1 MKGPAVEL
9 VLLLLLVLFFGIQ
22 QRSRPQRYF
31 RFWFVGWLLV
41 LLSYVAAQLQLE
53 HPAWGRVLEASRTDL
68 VLAGALTFLMSFVAA
83 DERLMRTA
91 LRGCLVGV
99 PVALLFN
106 AQLFWPVPR
115 LVLGAGVLVWHLEGL
130 RDARLLLP
138 ANRPGR
144 RIVNAICVAS
154 CIGLLVM
161 VGVGQH
167 NNLTVCA
174 TAEVLLC
181 TAVLYGSLE
190 ARRSMAAPRSMAAL
204 VGAIGFGLWA
214 AFYPAGMLLA
224 NRPMW
229 LQGLYDF
236 WQFPKYFVGF
246 SMVLK
251 VFETTTAEKME
262 LAEGF
267 QQLYEDFRLLY
278 ESHPHPMW
286 IYNPGKG
293 EAGKGQILS
302 VNKAALEVYGFS
314 EDEFLALGMEALEP
328 DKDVEIDEIER
339 LVPQPSEGRRTQ
351 HRYKDG
357 RKVWT
362 NVVEQGIVF
371 RGQEARLVL
380 ARDISHRL
388 QMNRQLAYQ
397 AHHDPLTGLPNRAL
411 LQERLEQC
419 LAMSARDG
427 RRAAV
432 LSIDVDHFKRVN
444 DTHGHMV
451 GDDCL
456 KAVAERLQSRIR
468 QMDTIA
474 RTGGEEFMAVVGRLS
489 RVEDA
494 RKVASGLL
502 RQFDQPL
509 QLEGCELGMTVSIGV
524 AIYPD
529 DGLDVA
535 SLRRRSD
542 EALYEAKRRGRNC
555 VVLAAEMEEN
565 LVENS
570 AMTG

>member
-22 QRSRPQRYF
+22 QRGRPQRYF

-41 LLSYVAAQLQLE
+41 LLSYVAAQLQWL
-53 HPAWGRVLEASRTDL
+53 HPAWGRVLEAARTDL
-68 VLAGALTFLMSFVAA
+68 VLAGALTFLMSFMAG
-83 DERLMRTA
+83 DERFRQTA
-91 LRGCLVGV
+91 LRGCMVGI

-106 AQLFWPVPR
+106 GELFWPVPR
-115 LVLGAGVLVWHLEGL
+115 LLLAAGVVLWHVEGL
-130 RDARLLLP
+130 LDARKLLA

-144 RIVNAICVAS
+144 RIVSAICVVS
-154 CIGLLVM
+154 CGVLLVVIGL
-161 VGVGQH
+161 GH
-167 NNLTVCA
+167 RNNLTVCA

-181 TAVLYGSLE
+181 TAALYWSLG
-190 ARRSMAAPRSMAAL
+190 APRSLAAW
-204 VGAIGFGLWA
+204 VGTVGFALWA
-214 AFYPAGMLLA
+214 SFYPAGMVLS
-224 NRPMW
+224 NRPML
-229 LQGLYDF
+229 LQVLYDF

-251 VFETTTAEKME
+251 VFETMTAEKME

-278 ESHPHPMW
+278 ESHPIPMW
-286 IYNPGKG
+286 ICEAANGK
-293 EAGKGQILS
+293 ILS
-302 VNKAALEVYGFS
+302 ANKAALEVYGFD
-314 EDEFLALGMEALEP
+314 EEEFLALTAEALEP

-357 RKVWT
+357 RRVWT

-388 QMNRQLAYQ
+388 EMNRQLAYQ

-432 LSIDVDHFKRVN
+432 LSIDVDHFKLVN

-456 KAVAERLQSRIR
+456 KAVAARLQARIR

-494 RKVASGLL
+494 RKVAMGLL

-509 QLEGCELGMTVSIGV
+509 LLEGCELGMTVSIGV

-529 DGLDVA
+529 DGVDA
-535 SLRRRSD
+535 ATLRRRSD

-555 VVLAAEMEEN
+555 VVMAAEMED
-565 LVENS
+565 LVE
-570 AMTG
+570 GVGVGG